1 MFSPRELHIMGFLSN
16 YYLHFFLFT
25 PTMPL
30 YYVAVF
36 YDPTSLITRESMM
49 SEEALTLQLI
59 KHLKY

>member
-1 MFSPRELHIMGFLSN
+1 MFSPRELHIIIFIFIIFIFSFLP
-16 YYLHFFLFT
+16 

-49 SEEALTLQLI
+49 SEEAVTLQLR